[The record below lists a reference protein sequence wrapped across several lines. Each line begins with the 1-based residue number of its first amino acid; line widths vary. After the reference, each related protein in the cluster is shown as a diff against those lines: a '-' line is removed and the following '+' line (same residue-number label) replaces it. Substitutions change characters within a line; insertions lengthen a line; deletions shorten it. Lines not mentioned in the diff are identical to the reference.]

1 MIETNEEIWKTIPEF
16 PNYQVSNMGRVKSI
30 EHKVKSKNGSMRIVS
45 EKILKPSE
53 DGSGYLKVCLCKEGK
68 EKTIKIHRLVAQAF
82 VQNDSLFNNQVN
94 HIDENKLNNFA
105 SNLQWCDSNYNCNF
119 GTRNKRIS
127 KAQSKSVKCLDTGV
141 VYTSVIEI
149 ERLFGFNNSN
159 ICACCNGKRNTC
171 GGYYW
176 RYVD

>member
-1 MIETNEEIWKTIPEF
+1 MIEENNEIWKTISEC
-16 PNYQVSNMGRVKSI
+16 PNYQISNLGRVKSI

-68 EKTIKIHRLVAQAF
+68 EKTIKIHRLVAQYF

-94 HIDENKLNNFA
+94 HKNECKTDNRA
-105 SNLQWCDSNYNCNF
+105 CNLEWCDASYNVNY

-127 KAQSKSVKCLDTGV
+127 KAQSKAVKCLDTGV
-141 VYTSVIEI
+141 VFPSVMEV
-149 ERLFGFNNSN
+149 ERLFSFNNSN
-159 ICACCNGKRNTC
+159 ICACCNGKRKTC
-171 GGYYW
+171 GGLHW
-176 RYVD
+176 QYV